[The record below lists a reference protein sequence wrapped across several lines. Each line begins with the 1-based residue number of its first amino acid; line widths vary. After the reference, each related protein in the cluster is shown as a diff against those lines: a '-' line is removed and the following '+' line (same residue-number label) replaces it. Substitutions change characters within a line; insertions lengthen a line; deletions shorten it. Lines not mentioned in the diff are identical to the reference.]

1 MFLEYRPREP
11 LPAAVRRFGNFSQIG
26 GVVELQQ
33 VLQVVDDELA
43 VVAES
48 QERQHELEP
57 D

>member
-1 MFLEYRPREP
+1 
-11 LPAAVRRFGNFSQIG
+11 
-26 GVVELQQ
+26 VELQQ

-57 D
+57 DCNEKEMS